1 MKAFTI
7 ISKLIEAA
15 LLVVLAGELILGVSE
30 SLPNWM

>member
-15 LLVVLAGELILGVSE
+15 LLLVLAGEVYILFTI
-30 SLPNWM
+30 

>member
-15 LLVVLAGELILGVSE
+15 LLVVLAGEVYILFTI
-30 SLPNWM
+30 

>member
-15 LLVVLAGELILGVSE
+15 LLLVLAGMTYVLFTI
-30 SLPNWM
+30 

>member
-15 LLVVLAGELILGVSE
+15 LLLVLAVMTYVLFTI
-30 SLPNWM
+30 